1 MAKKTKAE
9 KKVSASGLFDSALA
23 GTVKESAQQIWLAGL
38 GAFSKAQ
45 QEGGKVFEALVKD
58 GVSLQRKTQ
67 EAASAKLGEVGA
79 RVTGAAEEATGK
91 AGQQWDKLESIF
103 EQRVTKAMGHLGVP
117 SQQDFE
123 ALLARVDALSDEV
136 RVIQVPQADALSI
149 GLYLSRL
156 TLTPATIDWLS
167 QHVRAMVDDG
177 TLRRLLSRQHGK
189 RLTERFYAP
198 TKSP

>member
-9 KKVSASGLFDSALA
+9 KKASASGLFDSALA

-79 RVTGAAEEATGK
+79 RVSGAAEEATGK

-123 ALLARVDALSDEV
+123 ALRARVDALSDEV
-136 RVIQVPQADALSI
+136 RELSKAARPAKAKAPARKAAEAADAAK
-149 GLYLSRL
+149 
-156 TLTPATIDWLS
+156 PARRPTAK
-167 QHVRAMVDDG
+167 RAARK
-177 TLRRLLSRQHGK
+177 T
-189 RLTERFYAP
+189 A
-198 TKSP
+198 